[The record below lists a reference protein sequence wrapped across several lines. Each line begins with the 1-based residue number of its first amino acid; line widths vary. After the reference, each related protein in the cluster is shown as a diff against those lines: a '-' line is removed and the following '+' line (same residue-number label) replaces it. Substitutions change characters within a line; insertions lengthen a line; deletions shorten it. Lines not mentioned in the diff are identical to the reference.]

1 MLRWPCLSVLHGARL
16 TYDPACSTSGPRA
29 PPPRPFPVMSGYGG
43 DGEAASLR
51 CERGREHIG
60 LIISYIVSALKR
72 LRDTCV
78 FYEKRETV

>member
-1 MLRWPCLSVLHGARL
+1 MALSQRPARSAADLRPRLLHVWPEG
-16 TYDPACSTSGPRA
+16 A

-43 DGEAASLR
+43 DGEAASLP

-78 FYEKRETV
+78 FYGKRETV